1 MTPQA
6 RLRQHKSEL
15 RQGQQQLVWSH
26 TGYSPHAEQEAV
38 HDSLARIRLVAGGE
52 RGGKS
57 RLGAEELAAWLALR
71 PPELPGLYWIVGPDY
86 EQARPEM
93 RHLIVG
99 AEKCGILDKKALS
112 LPANGPWRLITTR
125 GHLVLT
131 RTGRDVRTLAGE
143 APDGILM
150 VEAAQQS
157 YEAFLRLRGRVA
169 EKRAPLLLIG
179 TFEHGSTWFSQ
190 LFDAWQSANLD
201 GGASFSV
208 PTWSNLSI
216 YPGGCDDPEIKAL
229 ERTYPADV
237 FQERF
242 GAVPCPPA
250 TLVFKEFSHVTHVK
264 PCPFDP
270 DQPVQ
275 LWIDPGY
282 AGAYA
287 VVVVQFSQDKT
298 PREVYQIDEVYWTQ
312 RTVQEVILECK
323 QREWWSKVHHCVIDV
338 AGRQH
343 PGMESHAEAWH
354 RLAGL
359 PCSANAVGI
368 PDGILR
374 HRTFLRDAGT
384 GQPRLYHD
392 PRCVGTIAE
401 YGKYKYHE
409 IEENR
414 PVRELPIDADNHA
427 MKAIAYGLVANFG
440 FVAPPQLQPLKVTW
454 KRN

>member
-1 MTPQA
+1 MRNLPIEHKLEVWA
-6 RLRQHKSEL
+6 R
-15 RQGQQQLVWSH
+15 
-26 TGYSPHAEQEAV
+26 TGYVPTGEQLDV
-38 HDSLARIRLVAGGE
+38 HLDNSRLKLVLGGE
-52 RGGKS
+52 RAGKS
-57 RLGAEELAAWLALR
+57 RGCGEEGNTWL
-71 PPELPGLYWIVGPDY
+71 PLPGPHPRVYWVVGPSYDL
-86 EQARPEM
+86 ARPEM
-93 RHLIVG
+93 RVMIEG
-99 AEKCGILDKKALS
+99 CGKMGILGNVSA
-112 LPANGPWRLITTR
+112 PINGPWTLFTTR
-125 GHLVLT
+125 GHQVVT
-131 RTGRDVRTLAGE
+131 KTSRDVMALGAV

-157 YEAFLRLRGRVA
+157 YEVFLRLRGRVA
-169 EKRAPLLLIG
+169 ERRAPLVLSG
-179 TFEHGSTWFSQ
+179 TLEHGKTWYSDT
-190 LFDAWQSANLD
+190 FDAWQASNVD
-201 GGASFSV
+201 GGRSFSI
-208 PTWSNLSI
+208 PSWSNLYV
-216 YPGGCDDPEIKAL
+216 YPGGREDPEIKAL
-229 ERTYPADV
+229 EATYPPDV
-237 FQERF
+237 FAERF
-242 GAVPCPPA
+242 GAVPVPSA
-250 TLVFKEFSHVTHVK
+250 TLVFKEFSNVTHVK
-264 PCPFDP
+264 PCPFDS
-270 DQPVQ
+270 DLPVQ

-323 QREWWSKVHHCVIDV
+323 QRAWWPKVHHCVIDV

-343 PGMESHAEAWH
+343 PGMESQAEAWH
-354 RLAGL
+354 RLGGI

-401 YGKYKYHE
+401 YGKHKYHE
-409 IEENR
+409 IKENR

-440 FVAPPQLQPLKVTW
+440 FVAPPQLQPMRVTW
-454 KRN
+454 RRN